1 MFMEKILRKLQQ
13 EREMDAREFKKSLMF
28 MRLDNKD
35 IDDIITDLRIKGI
48 IKIERKENG
57 SKIVMKG
64 R

>member
-35 IDDIITDLRIKGI
+35 IDDIIADLRIKGI